1 MQETTLRFHTYQARA
16 EEHTQRDEDVIAAEN
31 AAHPDRWIDPEAH
44 KELGAG
50 LREIEAYQELFGAAS
65 RISGRK
71 RASVPA
77 SRQCFP
83 SATRSRCGTRIS
95 TSFWTPRA

>member
-71 RASVPA
+71 RVSVPA
-77 SRQCFP
+77 SR
-83 SATRSRCGTRIS
+83 
-95 TSFWTPRA
+95 

>member
-44 KELGAG
+44 KELGVG
-50 LREIEAYQELFGAAS
+50 LREIEAYQELFGAAQA
-65 RISGRK
+65 G
-71 RASVPA
+71 PA
-77 SRQCFP
+77 KSHAGPTIRNCRGSETF
-83 SATRSRCGTRIS
+83 
-95 TSFWTPRA
+95 